1 MLRRIYMQPIQNQM
15 KDFLTG
21 TNGDRKLSK
30 EAELTTE
37 MSISAQGADEYTRKI
52 KNIGGNN

>member
-1 MLRRIYMQPIQNQM
+1 MQSPTNNT

-21 TNGDRKLSK
+21 TNGDAKLSK
-30 EAELTTE
+30 TAELTPDMT
-37 MSISAQGADEYTRKI
+37 ISAQGADEYTRKI

>member
-1 MLRRIYMQPIQNQM
+1 MQAPTNQI

-21 TNGDRKLSK
+21 TNGDSKLSK
-30 EAELTTE
+30 TSELTPE

>member
-1 MLRRIYMQPIQNQM
+1 MQAPTYQN
-15 KDFLTG
+15 KDFLSG
-21 TNGDRKLSK
+21 TNGDSKLSK
-30 EAELTTE
+30 TAELTPD

>member
-1 MLRRIYMQPIQNQM
+1 MQAPTNNM

-21 TNGDRKLSK
+21 TNGDSKLSK
-30 EAELTTE
+30 TAELMPE

>member
-1 MLRRIYMQPIQNQM
+1 MQAPTNQM

-21 TNGDRKLSK
+21 TNGDSKLSK
-30 EAELTTE
+30 TSELTPD
-37 MSISAQGADEYTRKI
+37 MSISAQSADEYTRKI

>member
-1 MLRRIYMQPIQNQM
+1 MQAPTNQM

-21 TNGDRKLSK
+21 TKGDSKLSK
-30 EAELTTE
+30 ITELSPE

-52 KNIGGNN
+52 KNIGGTN

>member
-1 MLRRIYMQPIQNQM
+1 MKAPTNQN

-21 TNGDRKLSK
+21 TNGDSKLSK
-30 EAELTTE
+30 TAELTPD

>member
-1 MLRRIYMQPIQNQM
+1 MQAPKNQI

-21 TNGDRKLSK
+21 TNGDSKLSK
-30 EAELTTE
+30 QSELTTD
-37 MSISAQGADEYTRKI
+37 MGIRAQGPDEYTRKI

>member
-1 MLRRIYMQPIQNQM
+1 MQAPTNQN

-21 TNGDRKLSK
+21 TNGDSKLSK
-30 EAELTTE
+30 TSELTTD
-37 MSISAQGADEYTRKI
+37 MSISARGADEYTRKI

>member
-1 MLRRIYMQPIQNQM
+1 MHAPTNPN

-21 TNGDRKLSK
+21 TNGDSKLSK
-30 EAELTTE
+30 QAELTPD
-37 MSISAQGADEYTRKI
+37 MGIRAQGADEYTRKI

>member
-1 MLRRIYMQPIQNQM
+1 MQAPTNQM

-21 TNGDRKLSK
+21 TNGDSKLSK
-30 EAELTTE
+30 TSELTPD

-52 KNIGGNN
+52 KNIGGTN

>member
-1 MLRRIYMQPIQNQM
+1 MQAPTNNM
-15 KDFLTG
+15 KEFLSG
-21 TNGDRKLSK
+21 TNGDSKLSK
-30 EAELTTE
+30 TSELTPE